1 MKCIYLQR
9 GYRELIKDTKCM
21 STDRTRRNKNS
32 EQSAYNRIR
41 SAILFFAFQTGLLCF
56 FFKKEILDFF
66 AQSVSLRR
74 LLHSV
79 YDTAVQ
85 DANYGSLFK
94 NMISVHTLERLFDA
108 LIIGDN
114 F

>member
-1 MKCIYLQR
+1 M
-9 GYRELIKDTKCM
+9 
-21 STDRTRRNKNS
+21 
-32 EQSAYNRIR
+32 
-41 SAILFFAFQTGLLCF
+41 LFFF
-56 FFKKEILDFF
+56 FFLKISDFF
-66 AQSVSLRR
+66 AQFVSLHQ

-85 DANYGSLFK
+85 HANYRSLFK

-108 LIIGDN
+108 LIIGEN